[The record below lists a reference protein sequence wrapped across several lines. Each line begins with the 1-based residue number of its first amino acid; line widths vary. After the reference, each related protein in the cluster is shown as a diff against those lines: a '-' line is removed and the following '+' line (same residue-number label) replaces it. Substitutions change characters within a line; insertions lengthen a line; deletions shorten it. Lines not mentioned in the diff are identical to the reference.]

1 MLAHVYGEV
10 DQEMDLSDFRI
21 GGEFTTADGRRR
33 WRCTDIGTRTVAA
46 IRIDEVEMATL
57 VPGNPVATRIVPGAE
72 AEAEGF
78 FIGPPYKVAEHLF
91 DEDDREGCEP
101 V

>member
-1 MLAHVYGEV
+1 MFL
-10 DQEMDLSDFRI
+10 EMGFEMNLTDFRI
-21 GGEFTTADGRRR
+21 GCEFTTAEGSRR

-57 VPGNPVATRIVPGAE
+57 EPGKPVATRIVPGAE
-72 AEAEGF
+72 AEAAGY

-91 DEDDREGCEP
+91 DEDDREVCEP

>member
-1 MLAHVYGEV
+1 MVGG
-10 DQEMDLSDFRI
+10 EMDLTEFRI
-21 GGEFTTADGRRR
+21 GGEFTTAEGRRR
-33 WRCTDIGTRTVAA
+33 WRCTDVGTRTVAA
-46 IRIDEVEMATL
+46 IRIDEVEMARL
-57 VPGNPVATRIVPGAE
+57 EPGKPVVSRTVPGAV
-72 AEAEGF
+72 AEAEGY